1 MTKIVTLLMF
11 GLLLLNVPSVLA
23 KESIGDVANFNTKYD
38 HEYADEY
45 GYLDSNYDYDDEN
58 DSFYISDEQVQQMNT
73 AEDINQIE
81 EKTTFTQKV
90 INSGHFSS
98 DTATKTWIPL
108 NRVK

>member
-11 GLLLLNVPSVLA
+11 GLLLLSVPTVGA

-38 HEYADEY
+38 HEYTDE
-45 GYLDSNYDYDDEN
+45 YDYDFNANTDDN
-58 DSFYISDEQVQQMNT
+58 SFYISDEQVQEMNT

-98 DTATKTWIPL
+98 NTATKTWIPL

>member
-1 MTKIVTLLMF
+1 MTKIITILMF
-11 GLLLLNVPSVLA
+11 GLLLFNIPTVSA
-23 KESIGDVANFNTKYD
+23 KESIGDVANFDTKYD
-38 HEYADEY
+38 HEYDREY
-45 GYLDSNYDYDDEN
+45 IDDYDFN
-58 DSFYISDEQVQQMNT
+58 DRLDDNSFYISDEQVKEMNT

-98 DTATKTWIPL
+98 ETATKTWIPL

>member
-1 MTKIVTLLMF
+1 MKKITTLLIS
-11 GLLLLNVPSVLA
+11 GLLLIGVSSVYA
-23 KESIGDVANFNTKYD
+23 KESIGNVDNFNTKYE
-38 HEYADEY
+38 HEYTE
-45 GYLDSNYDYDDEN
+45 DYDFTDDYDN
-58 DSFYISDEQVQQMNT
+58 NSFYISDEQVKDMNGV
-73 AEDINQIE
+73 EDINQIE